1 MFALGLLIGIVVG
14 IAIMSLIRLAEK
26 ESLDGWCNSCT
37 GDCNQGRDCNCVE
50 KKK

>member
-26 ESLDGWCNSCT
+26 ESLDGWSNSCT
-37 GDCNQGRDCNCVE
+37 GECNQGRNCNCVE
-50 KKK
+50 KK